1 LSQLLLPEKQPT
13 VIMSSS
19 VSLYRPAG
27 RALVRAGFYTTTS
40 GSASQAP
47 TEEKEPIANENED
60 RTEVHFSLI

>member
-1 LSQLLLPEKQPT
+1 
-13 VIMSSS
+13 MSSS

-60 RTEVHFSLI
+60 RTEVHFFLI